1 MAEKICHSS
10 PQFEEAR
17 RASARK
23 YAKRRI
29 RLGLIFRGAQQEA
42 YAAWSAWDQA
52 LGEKPEQETPP
63 PVFPVREIGGK
74 R

>member
-1 MAEKICHSS
+1 MVAEKIPPSS

-42 YAAWSAWDQA
+42 YESWLELNKWADA
-52 LGEKPEQETPP
+52 QEETSTDN
-63 PVFPVREIGGK
+63 
-74 R
+74 